1 MCCVDFLI
9 NDITNFS
16 IKDAITIEKAYDEN
30 RLEGIVFCAYKTNNL
45 LSTSITN
52 MIEIFDLHEQIFIV
66 KDKQVYKLHVTK
78 ENIHKLFLS

>member
-1 MCCVDFLI
+1 
-9 NDITNFS
+9 
-16 IKDAITIEKAYDEN
+16 
-30 RLEGIVFCAYKTNNL
+30 
-45 LSTSITN
+45 